1 MRANKYYAN
10 KRGSDFDEEVLATMI
25 SQFVNTKQT
34 ENHDIINKLF
44 EILPSEF
51 IALINDINIDISQS
65 FDLLTENYKLSQK
78 MATIKNQLVED
89 DILKED
95 CK

>member
-44 EILPSEF
+44 ESL
-51 IALINDINIDISQS
+51 
-65 FDLLTENYKLSQK
+65 
-78 MATIKNQLVED
+78 
-89 DILKED
+89 
-95 CK
+95 